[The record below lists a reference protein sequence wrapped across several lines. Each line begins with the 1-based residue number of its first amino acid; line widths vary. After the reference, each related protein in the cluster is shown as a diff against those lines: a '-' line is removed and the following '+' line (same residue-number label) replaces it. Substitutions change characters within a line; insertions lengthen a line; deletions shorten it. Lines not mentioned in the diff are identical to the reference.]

1 MTQEYYNELYNDL
14 LVRYKNARAYK
25 CPRTAMARIRDMA
38 RLMSEYEDKPYDDC
52 FARLTEIF
60 NDKKE

>member
-1 MTQEYYNELYNDL
+1 MEKDFYNELYNNL
-14 LVRYKNARAYK
+14 LVRYKNARAHN

-52 FARLTEIF
+52 FARLTEIL
-60 NDKKE
+60 N